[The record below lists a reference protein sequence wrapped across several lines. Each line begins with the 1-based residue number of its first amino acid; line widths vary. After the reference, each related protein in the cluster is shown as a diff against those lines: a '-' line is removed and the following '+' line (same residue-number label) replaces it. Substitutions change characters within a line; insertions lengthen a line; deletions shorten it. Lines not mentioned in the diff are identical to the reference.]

1 MRWFSILKQGR
12 FHYMEFQRHERLE
25 RINRDFPLQRAYD
38 SYTIKDRVWNQA
50 IDRNTPK
57 QNYEGHTFDGEG
69 VNMPSIPLL
78 EHYLGRYLTQDDFT
92 LHSRNFLPSKL
103 ERYDRNHQEVLLDR
117 LGGEDGQREIMRRYL
132 EEVDIM
138 PEEED
143 KEVMTH
149 RFSDGREINIISPIY
164 GGSNIGNENFRSKG
178 VTGEINRFLEE

>member
-1 MRWFSILKQGR
+1 MRWFSIFKQGR

-38 SYTIKDRVWNQA
+38 SYTIKDRVWHQA

-117 LGGEDGQREIMRRYL
+117 LGGEDGQRQIMRRYL
-132 EEVDIM
+132 EEVDLES
-138 PEEED
+138 EEED
-143 KEVMTH
+143 GEIYIA
-149 RFSDGREINIISPIY
+149 SDGREIHYTSPNY
-164 GGSNIGNENFRSKG
+164 WTTNIGNEMTRSKR
-178 VTGEINRFLEE
+178 VTAEINRFLEE